1 MVSVRTSGQLV
12 LDELLHFADG
22 AAGSLAG
29 AVRRRM
35 DEAAQAKVLPWR
47 NLQPSACPAK
57 LGGGFC
63 GIGCKLILV
72 LGCWKSTH

>member
-29 AVRRRM
+29 AVRRLHGRSSPGQG
-35 DEAAQAKVLPWR
+35 AALAELAA
-47 NLQPSACPAK
+47 LCMPSK
-57 LGGGFC
+57 
-63 GIGCKLILV
+63 IGRRIFVALDAN
-72 LGCWKSTH
+72 